1 MKTDKKSYC
10 KMAPDIEFPGFSF
23 PNHIYVKC
31 PNKISVLDSITGFNM
46 FGVKHNSNDTFLLG

>member
-1 MKTDKKSYC
+1 
-10 KMAPDIEFPGFSF
+10 MAPDIEFPGFSF